1 MISLDF
7 TRVSFINTT
16 VLKCLIHKK
25 LFYFVKVFIEQVNI
39 DGEINLKATG
49 IYHIYFATLFT
60 FGSKHNDINHS
71 MKVNCKKFNF
81 NSYAQ
86 IIKKLGCMLQDLF
99 FGNKEKK
106 ISWLWYTVTIFVM
119 LLFLIWY
126 ICSIVILTST
136 VHMSSWRCLYLL

>member
-7 TRVSFINTT
+7 TRVFFINTT

-39 DGEINLKATG
+39 DGEIHLKATG
-49 IYHIYFATLFT
+49 IYHIYFATLFI

-71 MKVNCKKFNF
+71 MKVNCKEFNF

-86 IIKKLGCMLQDLF
+86 IIKKLNCMLQDLF
-99 FGNKEKK
+99 FGKQIEK
-106 ISWLWYTVTIFVM
+106 I
-119 LLFLIWY
+119 
-126 ICSIVILTST
+126 
-136 VHMSSWRCLYLL
+136 